1 MAVQLSQ
8 PEFQRLVRIL
18 QMHADFMSM
27 STRHQMV
34 TLIFSGTDKSDVILS
49 RLNMNGPSMSAA
61 VELINFLSRFG
72 QISPG
77 VESLSLLLDYL
88 ISSLGG
94 GDDANY
100 LTEIIQKHK
109 LNNLSAN
116 PTPVPTPA
124 PVAGAE
130 TKYIFISYARPDQAT
145 ADQVEAYLK
154 AAGFRVFR
162 DIRDIRGGDNWDLTI
177 EKGLQEAT
185 HMVLLLSSSSMPD
198 RKEVYREWMYFDQKK
213 KPIVP
218 LYIENCT
225 LHSRMMTTNYIDART
240 DLATAMSKV
249 VDSLKS

>member
-8 PEFQRLVRIL
+8 PEFQRVVKIVQNHPDFANPSDRQNVIV
-18 QMHADFMSM
+18 MAFGMTDKADVMRGRLSM
-27 STRHQMV
+27 S
-34 TLIFSGTDKSDVILS
+34 GT
-49 RLNMNGPSMSAA
+49 PMSAA
-61 VELINFLSRFG
+61 VELVNFLCRFG
-72 QISPG
+72 QVSPG
-77 VESLSLLLDYL
+77 VESLGVLLEYL
-88 ISSLGG
+88 HSGLGG

-240 DLATAMSKV
+240 DLATALSKV